1 MSVRDFNNFPF
12 SNTVPQSTH
21 VADHVLPP
29 HRHPL
34 VDTHDAVT
42 ASPREQYKIH
52 YTHFLCGNR
61 IRGVVSM
68 IWTSGEYA
76 FAYYLFLGLNNT
88 QLGALVVKGGSG
100 GASAAPHAAR
110 LCSVFVDV

>member
-1 MSVRDFNNFPF
+1 MTSTCHHDAGKRGWPQHAAARSHYAKVLENGKLIIVTRDFNNFLF
-12 SNTVPQSTH
+12 FNTVPQSTH

-52 YTHFLCGNR
+52 YTQFLGGNR
-61 IRGVVSM
+61 IRGSC
-68 IWTSGEYA
+68 
-76 FAYYLFLGLNNT
+76 
-88 QLGALVVKGGSG
+88 
-100 GASAAPHAAR
+100 R
-110 LCSVFVDV
+110 